1 MSSFEHYRKAVLMMG
16 RPSLDAL
23 KDELGE
29 LIQDRSIEEVCDVL
43 HTLCRLVGLPPYV
56 AWVVARPTAMKHAK
70 RVAERGCPRSER
82 MCKLLGDDCC
92 CKKEKGL

>member
-1 MSSFEHYRKAVLMMG
+1 MTFEHYKKAVEMMG

-23 KDELGE
+23 KDEMME
-29 LIQDRSIEEVCDVL
+29 LIQDKSIEEVCDVL

-56 AWVVARPTAMKHAK
+56 AWVIARPTASKHAK

-82 MCKLLGDDCC
+82 MCKLLGDNCC
-92 CKKEKGL
+92 CRKKGH